1 MDGRTKEDVVRKYCF
16 DVSRRGRCRE
26 EQRRQASD
34 GGIEEEEEHS
44 APNFMHG
51 RRRLAWTVSS
61 TNTRREWGERTERCA
76 CVPSFVPMYILVS
89 DHRAGD
95 CLGWTGQTM
104 VRRRPDEW
112 TRLSGGY

>member
-34 GGIEEEEEHS
+34 GGIEEEEEQYSHS
-44 APNFMHG
+44 
-51 RRRLAWTVSS
+51 TTTSS
-61 TNTRREWGERTERCA
+61 QSQHH
-76 CVPSFVPMYILVS
+76 PSAQHQILCTGGDVWPGQS
-89 DHRAGD
+89 RVRIPGGNGVNEQRD